1 MGTSKEIHFEDLR
14 GLDLSYTFRLLVAG
28 FSKKNFPASLRQ
40 KYVFLVPFSMR
51 INTISFQSPYFKIK
65 LVWRVFVAF

>member
-14 GLDLSYTFRLLVAG
+14 GLDLSYRFGGG
-28 FSKKNFPASLRQ
+28 FLEEKLPCITPSRIPFPC
-40 KYVFLVPFSMR
+40 PFFHENYYH
-51 INTISFQSPYFKIK
+51 IGFQSPYFKIK